1 MKNFIGS
8 SRQSLREAKNKFVKN
23 YFRLRITST
32 QSPYKILLRNDSYK
46 ILFLLSHMRSG
57 SSLLTHIL
65 SSNPEIIGYGE
76 THIQYFSEE
85 SFQQLMLKI
94 YLNVPEFRR
103 IKDLK
108 NFRMNHHYILDKVLH
123 NNKFLE
129 HSFLTS
135 KNVHVI
141 FLLREPQRTLHSILD
156 LKPHWSEEKALLYY
170 GDRLK
175 NLELYAQIINNS
187 DRAFF
192 LTYEQLL
199 NSTDLVLE
207 KLQGFLKTKHSF
219 TENYKVLKTTGQPG
233 VGDSKENIKAGQI
246 LRHSRELST
255 HVSSTSIE
263 LAEKAFKDCVKTLS
277 DYCCL
282 I

>member
-8 SRQSLREAKNKFVKN
+8 SRQSLREAKNKFVEN
-23 YFRLRITST
+23 YFQLSITLT

-65 SSNPEIIGYGE
+65 GSNPEIIGYGE

-85 SFQQLMLKI
+85 DVQQLMLKI

-108 NFRMNHHYILDKVLH
+108 NFRMNHRYILDKVLH
-123 NNKFLE
+123 NNKFLD

-135 KNVHVI
+135 ENIYVI
-141 FLLREPQRTLHSILD
+141 FLLREPQRTLNSILD
-156 LKPHWSEEKALLYY
+156 LKSHWSEEKALLYY
-170 GDRLK
+170 SDRLK
-175 NLELYAQIINNS
+175 NLEMYAQIINNL

-207 KLQGFLKTKHSF
+207 KLQVFLKTEHPF
-219 TENYKVLKTTGQPG
+219 TENYKVFKTTGQPG

-263 LAEKAFKDCVKTLS
+263 LAEKAFRDCVRTLS
-277 DYCCL
+277 NYCCL

>member
-1 MKNFIGS
+1 MKNLINS

-23 YFRLRITST
+23 YFRFRMNST
-32 QSPYKILLRNDSYK
+32 QSPYTILLRNNPYK

-76 THIQYFSEE
+76 THIQYSSEE
-85 SFQQLMLKI
+85 DFKQLMLKN
-94 YLNVPEFRR
+94 YLNVPEFKR
-103 IKDLK
+103 IKDFK
-108 NFRMNHHYILDKVLH
+108 NFRMNHQYILDKVLH
-123 NNKFLE
+123 NNKFLDN
-129 HSFLTS
+129 SFLTS
-135 KNVHVI
+135 GNVYVI
-141 FLLREPQRTLHSILD
+141 FLLREPQRTLNSILD
-156 LKPHWSEEKALLYY
+156 LKPHWSEEEALLYY
-170 GDRLK
+170 SDRLK
-175 NLELYAQIINNS
+175 NLELYAQVINNL

-207 KLQGFLKTKHSF
+207 KLQSFLETEHPF
-219 TENYKVLKTTGQPG
+219 TENYKVFKTTGQPG

-255 HVSSTSIE
+255 HVSSASID
-263 LAEKAFKDCVKTLS
+263 LAEKAFSNCVSTFS
-277 DYCCL
+277 NYCCL

>member
-8 SRQSLREAKNKFVKN
+8 SRQSLREAKNKFVEN
-23 YFRLRITST
+23 YFQLRITLT

-65 SSNPEIIGYGE
+65 GSNPEIIGYGE

-85 SFQQLMLKI
+85 DVQQLMLKI

-108 NFRMNHHYILDKVLH
+108 NFRMNHRYILDKVLH
-123 NNKFLE
+123 NNKFLD

-135 KNVHVI
+135 ENIYVI
-141 FLLREPQRTLHSILD
+141 FLLREPQRTLNSILD
-156 LKPHWSEEKALLYY
+156 LKSHWSEEKALLYY
-170 GDRLK
+170 SDRLK
-175 NLELYAQIINNS
+175 NLEMYAQIINNL

-207 KLQGFLKTKHSF
+207 KLQVFLKTEHPF
-219 TENYKVLKTTGQPG
+219 TENYKVFKTTGQPG

-263 LAEKAFKDCVKTLS
+263 LAEKAFRDCVRTLS
-277 DYCCL
+277 NYCCL